1 MYKILLVDDEQ
12 IVIDSLRFIL
22 EKTFPNQVDI
32 FTARSGSDAVQV
44 CQSNIIE
51 VAFMDISMPGLNGI
65 DAIKKIKEFSPLTII
80 IVLTAFDRFDY
91 AQQAVNLGVFEYLS
105 KPVNRNRIIETIR
118 NALNIVDNNKRKQM
132 AEIQIREKLDSVVN
146 IVESDFIYTL
156 IFPSGKTGDIETY
169 LDFFNIKNSSYYFIT
184 IEISDLPDSNR
195 TLVYA
200 TLRDIILSSGLCL
213 IGPLM
218 HNRVVVFV
226 PVETEYNSTQE
237 NLRSKLSLIHSKLFT
252 RLGLRIK
259 IGVST
264 IETKLDRSV
273 SAYNESLNALI
284 STEDF
289 SGVFFSDDLKKNLFS
304 VNEYPDAM
312 EKKII
317 DRALSGDFQTV
328 HTLFRD
334 LCTWIVTQYPQDLSV
349 LKSTLF
355 SITVILRNK
364 ARQIQPLF
372 GGFAVWKDSFKILT
386 SIESYEKIEEV
397 FLSWIDECIGIITE
411 HKQNKISPI
420 IQKACQYIQDNLSKD
435 ISLEEIAKQ
444 VEISPFYFSKLFKE
458 EIGENFIDYIT
469 LNRLQ
474 QAKKMLQDRSLSIK
488 EISVDCGYS
497 DPNYFSKLFKRIV
510 GLTPTEFRDLL

>member
-1 MYKILLVDDEQ
+1 M
-12 IVIDSLRFIL
+12 
-22 EKTFPNQVDI
+22 
-32 FTARSGSDAVQV
+32 
-44 CQSNIIE
+44 
-51 VAFMDISMPGLNGI
+51 
-65 DAIKKIKEFSPLTII
+65 
-80 IVLTAFDRFDY
+80 
-91 AQQAVNLGVFEYLS
+91 
-105 KPVNRNRIIETIR
+105 
-118 NALNIVDNNKRKQM
+118 
-132 AEIQIREKLDSVVN
+132 
-146 IVESDFIYTL
+146 
-156 IFPSGKTGDIETY
+156 
-169 LDFFNIKNSSYYFIT
+169 
-184 IEISDLPDSNR
+184 
-195 TLVYA
+195 
-200 TLRDIILSSGLCL
+200 
-213 IGPLM
+213 
-218 HNRVVVFV
+218 
-226 PVETEYNSTQE
+226 
-237 NLRSKLSLIHSKLFT
+237 
-252 RLGLRIK
+252 
-259 IGVST
+259 
-264 IETKLDRSV
+264 
-273 SAYNESLNALI
+273 
-284 STEDF
+284 
-289 SGVFFSDDLKKNLFS
+289 
-304 VNEYPDAM
+304 
-312 EKKII
+312 
-317 DRALSGDFQTV
+317 SGDFQTV